1 MYFFYILQQLCMYV
15 FTNTKLHIEYYYHPT
30 LAHQQTSTLKKG
42 PAGNL
47 SSLSAF
53 AIIVVGP
60 WKYRQKMLEGMQ
72 VMLSKENR

>member
-1 MYFFYILQQLCMYV
+1 MIVFLDELGNFKQNIFTLQSVIFFYILQQLCMYV

-60 WKYRQKMLEGMQ
+60 
-72 VMLSKENR
+72 

>member
-1 MYFFYILQQLCMYV
+1 MYV
-15 FTNTKLHIEYYYHPT
+15 FTNTKLHIEYYYHHHPST

-60 WKYRQKMLEGMQ
+60 
-72 VMLSKENR
+72 